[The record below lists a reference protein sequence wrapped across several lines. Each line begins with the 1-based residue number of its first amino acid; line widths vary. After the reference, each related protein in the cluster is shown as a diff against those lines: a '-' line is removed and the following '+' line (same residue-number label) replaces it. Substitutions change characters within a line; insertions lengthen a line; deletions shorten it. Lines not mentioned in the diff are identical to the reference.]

1 MQKHILYVGL
11 NDKDSKVQEINTID
25 AYKIVQNILIGV
37 GYDGGNIQESTGFY
51 KHENGEIVIEK
62 SFRVELCFADDKKT
76 SEAIKQIKQVLNQE
90 SVILEKESKDSYCI

>member
-1 MQKHILYVGL
+1 MQKHIMYIGL

-51 KHENGEIVIEK
+51 RHESGEVVIEK
-62 SFRVELCFADDKKT
+62 SLRVELCFAEDKKT
-76 SEAIKQIKQVLNQE
+76 SDAIKQIKQVLNQE
-90 SVILEKESKDSYCI
+90 AVILEKESKDSFCI

>member
-1 MQKHILYVGL
+1 MQKHILYIGL

-51 KHENGEIVIEK
+51 RHESGEVVIEK
-62 SFRVELCFADDKKT
+62 SLRVELCFADDKKT
-76 SEAIKQIKQVLNQE
+76 ADSIKQIKQVLNQE
-90 SVILEKESKDSYCI
+90 AIILEKESKDSFCI

>member
-1 MQKHILYVGL
+1 MQKHILYIGL

-51 KHENGEIVIEK
+51 RHESGEVVIEK
-62 SFRVELCFADDKKT
+62 SLRVELCFAEDKKT
-76 SEAIKQIKQVLNQE
+76 ADAIKQIKQVLNQE
-90 SVILEKESKDSYCI
+90 AIILEKESKDSFCI

>member
-51 KHENGEIVIEK
+51 KHNSGDVVIEK

-90 SVILEKESKDSYCI
+90 SVVLEKESKDSFLI

>member
-11 NDKDSKVQEINTID
+11 NDKDSKVQEISTIN

-51 KHENGEIVIEK
+51 KHESGEVVIEK

-76 SEAIKQIKQVLNQE
+76 AEAIKQIKTILNQE
-90 SVILEKESKDSYCI
+90 SIILEKESKDSYCI

>member
-1 MQKHILYVGL
+1 MQKHILYIGL

-51 KHENGEIVIEK
+51 RHESGEVMIEK
-62 SFRVELCFADDKKT
+62 SLRVELCFAEDKKT
-76 SEAIKQIKQVLNQE
+76 SDAIKQIKQVLNQE
-90 SVILEKESKDSYCI
+90 AVILEKESKDSFCI

>member
-1 MQKHILYVGL
+1 MQKHILYIGL

-51 KHENGEIVIEK
+51 RHESGEVVIEK
-62 SFRVELCFADDKKT
+62 SLRVELCFAEDKKT
-76 SEAIKQIKQVLNQE
+76 SDAIKQIKQVLNQE
-90 SVILEKESKDSYCI
+90 AVILEKESKDSFCI